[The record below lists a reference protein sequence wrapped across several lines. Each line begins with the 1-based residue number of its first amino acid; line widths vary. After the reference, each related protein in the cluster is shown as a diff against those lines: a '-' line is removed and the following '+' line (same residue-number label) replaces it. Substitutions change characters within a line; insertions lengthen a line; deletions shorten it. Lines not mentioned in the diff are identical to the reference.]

1 MPSTTSHK
9 KIIFPRL
16 SAAAMPMG
24 KFQFCKLTEM
34 NSFSLTMLFLVE
46 VGSFDLGI

>member
-34 NSFSLTMLFLVE
+34 NSFSVNVILSRSRIT
-46 VGSFDLGI
+46 